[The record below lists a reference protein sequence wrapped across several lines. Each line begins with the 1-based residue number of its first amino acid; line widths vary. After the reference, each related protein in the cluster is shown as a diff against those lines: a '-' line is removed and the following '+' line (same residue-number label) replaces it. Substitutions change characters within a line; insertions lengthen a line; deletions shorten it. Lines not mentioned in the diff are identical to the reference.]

1 MIFLTTQERKTIKP
15 FQNSLSALAQ
25 VALHEAAAEGYAFF
39 ARQPSAGLAR
49 HSAFGADIAE
59 ESALHPSANVLAW
72 PLGADGILA
81 FTFRDADHARQV
93 QPQLDRMA
101 HAIEAV
107 WTAAQ
112 ITARYSELAS
122 HVADLE
128 ARLLDARISDRVRGL
143 LSHPGSPDA
152 LDAIVRHVDGVLNPK
167 TGRRT
172 LEKLSEEL
180 EEQVEERRLTNRAK
194 TILQVVHGMSEEQA
208 HIHLRR
214 TSRRTRRK
222 IRDIAQDL
230 IQNYPAQ
237 ELHTQSC

>member
-1 MIFLTTQERKTIKP
+1 MARAIE
-15 FQNSLSALAQ
+15 SVWSAAQ
-25 VALHEAAAEGYAFF
+25 V
-39 ARQPSAGLAR
+39 
-49 HSAFGADIAE
+49 
-59 ESALHPSANVLAW
+59 
-72 PLGADGILA
+72 
-81 FTFRDADHARQV
+81 T
-93 QPQLDRMA
+93 A
-101 HAIEAV
+101 H
-107 WTAAQ
+107 
-112 ITARYSELAS
+112 YSELAS

-128 ARLLDARISDRVRGL
+128 ARLMDARISGRVRGL
-143 LSHPGSPDA
+143 IAHPGSPDA

-180 EEQVEERRLTNRAK
+180 EEQFEERRLTNRAK

-230 IQNYPAQ
+230 IQNYPAH

>member
-1 MIFLTTQERKTIKP
+1 
-15 FQNSLSALAQ
+15 
-25 VALHEAAAEGYAFF
+25 
-39 ARQPSAGLAR
+39 
-49 HSAFGADIAE
+49 
-59 ESALHPSANVLAW
+59 
-72 PLGADGILA
+72 
-81 FTFRDADHARQV
+81 
-93 QPQLDRMA
+93 MA

-214 TSRRTRRK
+214 TSSRTRRK